1 MKLKNK
7 LTGVQ
12 VSVPDALADELLEK
26 GTYQTVGDYDAAQRA
41 KLEVERERQ
50 LAILRGEDDP
60 DGELDGKHVKETA
73 AQKRISAK
81 RLEAAEREAAE
92 KAAADKAAA
101 DKAAADA
108 AAAGQ

>member
-73 AQKRISAK
+73 AQKRK
-81 RLEAAEREAAE
+81 REAAEAAEREAAE